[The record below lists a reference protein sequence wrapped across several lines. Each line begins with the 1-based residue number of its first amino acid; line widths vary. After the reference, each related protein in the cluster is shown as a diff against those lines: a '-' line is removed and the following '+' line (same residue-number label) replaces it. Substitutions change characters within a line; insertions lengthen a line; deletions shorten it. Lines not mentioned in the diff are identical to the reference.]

1 LADDDFVFW
10 LLTLGVAVI
19 AGGTAAMRWLRIARL
34 IEDTP
39 QSRIRS
45 AAQGYVEL
53 SGNGL
58 PLPGTRNLAP
68 LTQRPC
74 VWWRYR
80 VSRRTERSSGKS
92 RRETWET
99 VASGTSSIAFLLDDD
114 TGQCVVQ
121 PDGAQVVAVE
131 STTWYGD
138 TPWPK
143 TDAAAR
149 MKFTGGREFRY
160 VEERIYEHERL
171 YALGDFRSTASAT
184 EAGHATEAA
193 DLLVEWK
200 RDQPAL
206 LQRFDTDRDG
216 RIDLD
221 EWEAARA
228 AAKTTVLERLRER
241 GGRQN
246 WHVLCRPDDGR
257 LFLLAALPPGDLAR
271 RYRRRAML
279 AFAAFVG
286 AVYALGWL
294 LQGAIG
300 NL

>member
-1 LADDDFVFW
+1 LADDDLLFW

-19 AGGTAAMRWLRIARL
+19 AGGTAALRWLRIARL

-80 VSRRTERSSGKS
+80 VSRRTERGSGKG
-92 RRETWET
+92 RREAWET
-99 VASGTSSIAFLLDDD
+99 VASGTSSVAFLLDDD

-121 PDGAQVVAVE
+121 PDGAEVVPVE

-143 TDAAAR
+143 TAAPAR
-149 MKFTGGREFRY
+149 MTFTGNREFRY

-184 EAGHATEAA
+184 EAGHATAA
-193 DLLVEWK
+193 AELLVEWK

-216 RIDLD
+216 RIGLD
-221 EWEAARA
+221 EWEAART
-228 AAKTTVLERLRER
+228 AAKAAVLERSREQGVR
-241 GGRQN
+241 EN

-257 LFLLAALPPGDLAR
+257 LFLLAALPSGDLAR
-271 RYRRRAML
+271 RYRRRAL
-279 AFAAFVG
+279 FAFAAFVG

-294 LQGAIG
+294 LQGAFG
-300 NL
+300 

>member
-1 LADDDFVFW
+1 LADDDLLFW

-19 AGGTAAMRWLRIARL
+19 AGGTAALRWLRIARL

-80 VSRRTERSSGKS
+80 VSRRTERGSGKN
-92 RRETWET
+92 RREAWET

-121 PDGAQVVAVE
+121 PDGAEVVAVE

-138 TPWPK
+138 SPWPK
-143 TDAAAR
+143 SDAPAR
-149 MKFTGGREFRY
+149 MTFIGSREYRY

-193 DLLVEWK
+193 ELLVEWK

-216 RIDLD
+216 RIGLD
-221 EWEAARA
+221 EWEAART
-228 AAKTTVLERLRER
+228 AAKAAVLERSRER
-241 GGRQN
+241 GAREN

-271 RYRRRAML
+271 RYRRRAL
-279 AFAAFVG
+279 FAFAAFVG
-286 AVYALGWL
+286 AVIALGWL
-294 LQGAIG
+294 LQGAFG
-300 NL
+300 

>member
-1 LADDDFVFW
+1 MFW

-19 AGGTAAMRWLRIARL
+19 AGGTAALRWLRIARL

-80 VSRRTERSSGKS
+80 VSRRTERGSGKN
-92 RRETWET
+92 RREAWET

-121 PDGAQVVAVE
+121 PDGAEVVA
-131 STTWYGD
+131 
-138 TPWPK
+138 
-143 TDAAAR
+143 
-149 MKFTGGREFRY
+149 GRIDHLVR
-160 VEERIYEHERL
+160 RH
-171 YALGDFRSTASAT
+171 ALAEVGHAGPHDLHGRPRVSAT
-184 EAGHATEAA
+184 SRNASTSTSACMRWATSARPPRPPRRVTPTEAA
-193 DLLVEWK
+193 ELLVEWK

-206 LQRFDTDRDG
+206 LQRFDADRDG
-216 RIDLD
+216 RIGLD
-221 EWEAARA
+221 EWEAART
-228 AAKTTVLERLRER
+228 AAKAAVLERSRER
-241 GGRQN
+241 GAREN

-271 RYRRRAML
+271 RYRRRALL

-294 LQGAIG
+294 LQGAFG
-300 NL
+300 

>member
-1 LADDDFVFW
+1 LADDDLLFW

-19 AGGTAAMRWLRIARL
+19 AGGTAALRWLRIARL

-53 SGNGL
+53 SGSGL

-80 VSRRTERSSGKS
+80 VSRRTERGHGKG
-92 RRETWET
+92 RREGWET
-99 VASGTSSIAFLLDDD
+99 VASGTSTIAFLLDDD

-121 PDGAQVVAVE
+121 PDGAEVVPVE
-131 STTWYGD
+131 ATTWYGN
-138 TPWPK
+138 TPWP
-143 TDAAAR
+143 AEAPPGR
-149 MKFTGGREFRY
+149 MMFSGSREYRY

-171 YALGDFRSTASAT
+171 YALGDFRSTASAS
-184 EAGHATEAA
+184 EAGHAAEAA
-193 DLLVEWK
+193 ELLVEWK

-206 LQRFDTDRDG
+206 LQRFDGDRDG
-216 RIDLD
+216 RISLE
-221 EWEAARA
+221 EWETARA
-228 AAKTTVLERLRER
+228 AAKSAVLERSRER
-241 GGRQN
+241 GAREN

-257 LFLLAALPPGDLAR
+257 LFLLAALPSGDLAR
-271 RYRRRAML
+271 RYRRRATL

-286 AVYALGWL
+286 AVFALGWL
-294 LQGAIG
+294 LQGTLG
-300 NL
+300 

>member
-1 LADDDFVFW
+1 LADDDLLFW

-19 AGGTAAMRWLRIARL
+19 AGGTAALRWLGIARL

-80 VSRRTERSSGKS
+80 VSRRTERGSGKS
-92 RRETWET
+92 RREAWET
-99 VASGTSSIAFLLDDD
+99 VASGTSSVAFLLDDD

-121 PDGAQVVAVE
+121 PDGAEVVPVE

-143 TDAAAR
+143 TAAPAR
-149 MKFTGGREFRY
+149 MTFTGGREFRY
-160 VEERIYEHERL
+160 LEERIYEHERL

-184 EAGHATEAA
+184 EAGHATAA
-193 DLLVEWK
+193 AELLVEWK

-216 RIDLD
+216 RIGLE
-221 EWEAARA
+221 EWEAART
-228 AAKTTVLERLRER
+228 AAKAAVLERSREQGVR
-241 GGRQN
+241 EN

-257 LFLLAALPPGDLAR
+257 LFLLAALPSGDLAR
-271 RYRRRAML
+271 RYRRRAL
-279 AFAAFVG
+279 FAFAAFVG
-286 AVYALGWL
+286 AVYALGWM
-294 LQGAIG
+294 LQGAFG
-300 NL
+300 